1 MKISNNVRLL
11 VVLMAVYTIGGC
23 SNGGGDSDPAL
34 ISFTLLTGDGGRV
47 AWYTGTA
54 EHERVAFDRVVDEVT
69 ANMELYTMQPDGT
82 DVTDLTGTNDTVPE
96 GFVGQPEWHPD
107 GEYIIFQ
114 VENANSQGMRFNHV
128 SWGINNDLWII
139 KKDGTGAEK
148 IWETP
153 LNHAALHP
161 HFNADGTK
169 IIFAERQSTGEILYS
184 PLLTPGGQNPW
195 AGWRIHIADFD
206 ISQTGTA
213 RLSNHVTLFDA
224 ELPKDR
230 GFFETHG
237 FVDADTIIFSR
248 TLGGQAYVDDVFT
261 SELDGNNLVNL
272 TQSPAT
278 WEEHGLY
285 SPSGNSLCFIS
296 SRVNSAWQ
304 APVDTAATL
313 RTELYMQ
320 QDGVITQLTEF
331 NADGD
336 IDYRYLVSD
345 YEWDRTGQRIVF
357 QVAPVDDVTGTAYS
371 PEIWLLTFPEVP

>member
-1 MKISNNVRLL
+1 MNINDTTRLF
-11 VVLMAVYTIGGC
+11 VVLMAVSIIGGC
-23 SNGGGDSDPAL
+23 SSGGGDSDPTS
-34 ISFTLLTGDGGRV
+34 IGFNQLTGDGGRV

-54 EHERVAFDRVVDEVT
+54 DHELVAFDRIVDEVT
-69 ANMELYTMQPDGT
+69 ANTELYIMQPDGT
-82 DVTDLTGTNDTVPE
+82 GVTDLSGTNDTVPE

-107 GEYIIFQ
+107 GDYIVFQ
-114 VENANSQGMRFNHV
+114 VENANSRHMRFNHV

-139 KKDGTGAEK
+139 KKDGTRAEK

-161 HFNADGTK
+161 HFNADGSK
-169 IIFAERQSTGEILYS
+169 IIFAERESTGEILYS
-184 PLLTPGGQNPW
+184 PLVTPGGENPW

-224 ELPKDR
+224 DLPRDR

-237 FVDADTIIFSR
+237 FVDTDTIIFSR
-248 TLGGQAYVDDVFT
+248 TLDGLAYVDDIFT
-261 SELDGNNLVNL
+261 SQLDGSNLVNL
-272 TQSPAT
+272 IQSTTT
-278 WEEHGLY
+278 WDEHGLY
-285 SPSGNSLCFIS
+285 SPTGNSLCFVS
-296 SRVNSAWQ
+296 SRVNATWQ

-320 QDGVITQLTEF
+320 QGAVITQLTEF

-336 IDYRYLVSD
+336 LDTRYLVSD
-345 YEWDRTGQRIVF
+345 FEWDRTGQRIVF
-357 QVAPVDDVTGTAYS
+357 QMAPVDDLTGMAFS
-371 PEIWLLTFPEVP
+371 PEIWLLTFPQVQ